1 MEHCLASKPCVCS
14 RTSEQSKY
22 IWLIG
27 QPSTYLGRCAASL
40 DIDPEARY
48 VDEQSDQSYGKE
60 LDLQMGTQYLEQ
72 QLNLGLNQRT
82 SQCELG

>member
-48 VDEQSDQSYGKE
+48 VDEQSNQSYGKE

-72 QLNLGLNQRT
+72 QLNLGLNQRA